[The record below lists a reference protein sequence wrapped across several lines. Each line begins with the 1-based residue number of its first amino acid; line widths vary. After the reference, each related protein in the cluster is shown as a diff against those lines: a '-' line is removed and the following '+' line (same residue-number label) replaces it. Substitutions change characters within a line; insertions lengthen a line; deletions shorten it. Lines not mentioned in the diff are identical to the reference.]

1 MKARA
6 HHTACN
12 YANVYSH
19 EWCFHCVLVP
29 PPSWHKW
36 AGAMGTGRK
45 DFGEWRK
52 IGKECVSIGSDT
64 NALTVFT
71 LPPKL
76 KCDPLFVFLFWK
88 EIFQVF

>member
-1 MKARA
+1 
-6 HHTACN
+6 
-12 YANVYSH
+12 
-19 EWCFHCVLVP
+19 
-29 PPSWHKW
+29 
-36 AGAMGTGRK
+36 MGTGRK

-76 KCDPLFVFLFWK
+76 KCDPFLKGNFPSIPGLISNLLLPHQGWDYNH
-88 EIFQVF
+88 